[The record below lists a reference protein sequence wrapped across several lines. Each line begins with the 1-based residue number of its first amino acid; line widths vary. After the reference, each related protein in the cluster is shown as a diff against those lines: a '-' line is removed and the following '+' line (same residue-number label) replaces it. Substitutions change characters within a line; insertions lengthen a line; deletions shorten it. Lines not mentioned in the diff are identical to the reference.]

1 MLSSVIMSYKSKS
14 TAVIIQSVVGKVPTV
29 TSMFGT
35 NIHPD
40 LALQCEQ
47 GALFS
52 YREAQSNR
60 QTQHL
65 PPQREQPQKISRL
78 TDQVGAILS
87 EQHLIPR

>member
-1 MLSSVIMSYKSKS
+1 
-14 TAVIIQSVVGKVPTV
+14 
-29 TSMFGT
+29 MFGT

-40 LALQCEQ
+40 LAKLQCEQ

-52 YREAQSNR
+52 YREAQTR

-87 EQHLIPR
+87 EQHLIPRKKSVLNLFESWSSR